1 MQQQDRSTTQQPSID
16 IGQIQET
23 ASGRVVELL
32 VRWGEQQELK
42 QVDGIEQIEYIYNSQ
57 RFILALPDTA
67 QTQSDTE
74 KYVNRAAASIIAK
87 AQALAAE
94 DTDSEEH
101 TVLIE
106 NIAVGHNIN
115 AIMHPERQWGIIRK
129 QVLAICQALG
139 IEPTED
145 FAALNAA
152 VDAAKNS

>member
-1 MQQQDRSTTQQPSID
+1 MQQDRSTTQQPSID

-32 VRWGEQQELK
+32 VRWDGQQETK
-42 QVDGIEQIEYIYNSQ
+42 SVDGIEQIEYIYNSQ
-57 RFILALPDTA
+57 RFILTLPDTV
-67 QTQSDTE
+67 QTQADAE
-74 KYVNRAAASIIAK
+74 KYVNRAAASIITK

-101 TVLIE
+101 VVLIE

-115 AIMHPERQWGIIRK
+115 AAIHPERQWGIIRK

-139 IEPTED
+139 IEPAEE